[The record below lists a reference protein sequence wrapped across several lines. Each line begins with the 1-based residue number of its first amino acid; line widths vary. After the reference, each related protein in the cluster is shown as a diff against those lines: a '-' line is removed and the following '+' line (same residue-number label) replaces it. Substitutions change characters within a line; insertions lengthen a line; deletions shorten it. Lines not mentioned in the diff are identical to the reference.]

1 MKKKFNHKGFTL
13 VELAIVLVIVGLLIG
28 MGATLI
34 GPLTKRAKYNESQ
47 NVVKEVYSA
56 VTGYALAN
64 KKLPVDLT
72 SVGVRTKDGY
82 AQNLLYYAAGNITA
96 SNFCTV
102 QGTYLTVD
110 DNGTTRTN
118 VAFVVF
124 SQGENR
130 CNQTGT
136 TSPFTIV
143 DAGVAAGTCAD
154 PNAGYDDIVM
164 YQDINTL
171 RQQVCNS
178 FRIVTE
184 GLPAGTEEFA
194 YPSTTLN
201 ATDGTPAYTW
211 SVVGQA
217 QGTNGCAGTDFPV
230 TSVNTGLC
238 LTTGGV
244 ISGTPI
250 ADGSY
255 NFTVQV
261 CDNDDPNLP
270 NDCPPTTNKDRVATR
285 SFSITINPND
295 PRITTEF
302 LTYGTVNQAY
312 PSTTLSATGGRTPY
326 TWSSGSPPAGLSL
339 NAGTG
344 VISGTPTVEGTYPF
358 AVTVADSG
366 SRTASKTLSIAI
378 NPAGSG
384 GGSGGGGGLSDYRV
398 WNNTGSR
405 RDFIVDGTCR
415 RINNGAEIT
424 TAALRLNSGETID
437 RYATNNGSCGGGVQE
452 QLSYTSAVY
461 ADSDGDGLVNFTG
474 TDR

>member
-1 MKKKFNHKGFTL
+1 
-13 VELAIVLVIVGLLIG
+13 
-28 MGATLI
+28 
-34 GPLTKRAKYNESQ
+34 
-47 NVVKEVYSA
+47 
-56 VTGYALAN
+56 
-64 KKLPVDLT
+64 
-72 SVGVRTKDGY
+72 
-82 AQNLLYYAAGNITA
+82 
-96 SNFCTV
+96 
-102 QGTYLTVD
+102 
-110 DNGTTRTN
+110 
-118 VAFVVF
+118 
-124 SQGENR
+124 
-130 CNQTGT
+130 
-136 TSPFTIV
+136 
-143 DAGVAAGTCAD
+143 
-154 PNAGYDDIVM
+154 
-164 YQDINTL
+164 
-171 RQQVCNS
+171 
-178 FRIVTE
+178 
-184 GLPAGTEEFA
+184 
-194 YPSTTLN
+194 
-201 ATDGTPAYTW
+201 
-211 SVVGQA
+211 
-217 QGTNGCAGTDFPV
+217 
-230 TSVNTGLC
+230 

-344 VISGTPTVEGTYPF
+344 VISGTPTAEGTYPF
-358 AVTVADSG
+358 AVTVTDSG